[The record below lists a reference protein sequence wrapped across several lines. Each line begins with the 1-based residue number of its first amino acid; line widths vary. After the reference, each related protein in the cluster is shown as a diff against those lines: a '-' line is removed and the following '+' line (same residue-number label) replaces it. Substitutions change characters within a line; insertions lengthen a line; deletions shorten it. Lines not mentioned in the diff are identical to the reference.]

1 MEIKSKNI
9 IRMLC
14 FFWTHATCQKIYLL
28 DLFDQKMTFTNS
40 DPVCFIVAFA
50 KSIILC
56 YQRPASL
63 FYTIGSNLLWVRFW
77 IYMWKFYFTQYFGH
91 FMIDYDS
98 SRIFFEVA
106 GIKVEHTSNRFCT
119 HCAKFWFFVPAWFTC
134 CHLDFCK
141 LCVSVPCKAL

>member
-1 MEIKSKNI
+1 MEFKSKN

-40 DPVCFIVAFA
+40 DLVCFIVAFA

-63 FYTIGSNLLWVRFW
+63 FLYNWIKSFMGSFLNLHVKVLFHVIFW
-77 IYMWKFYFTQYFGH
+77 TH
-91 FMIDYDS
+91 YDS
-98 SRIFFEVA
+98 SRNIFWSRRKE
-106 GIKVEHTSNRFCT
+106 GGCTSNRFCT

-141 LCVSVPCKAL
+141 FCVLVPCKAL

>member
-1 MEIKSKNI
+1 MEFKSKNI

-40 DPVCFIVAFA
+40 DLVCFIVAFA

-63 FYTIGSNLLWVRFW
+63 FFIQLDQILYGFDFEFMKIPHLFDTMLMTVLRNISWNCSN
-77 IYMWKFYFTQYFGH
+77 K
-91 FMIDYDS
+91 DS
-98 SRIFFEVA
+98 NSD
-106 GIKVEHTSNRFCT
+106 RFCT
-119 HCAKFWFFVPAWFTC
+119 RCAKFWFFVPAWFTC

-141 LCVSVPCKAL
+141 LCVKVPCKALKRVTR

>member
-1 MEIKSKNI
+1 MEFKSKN

-63 FYTIGSNLLWVRFW
+63 FSTKWDQILYGFDFEFMKIPYLFDTMIMIVLRNISWNCSN
-77 IYMWKFYFTQYFGH
+77 KH
-91 FMIDYDS
+91 S
-98 SRIFFEVA
+98 N
-106 GIKVEHTSNRFCT
+106 SNRFWTRCDT
-119 HCAKFWFFVPAWFTC
+119 FWFFVLAWFTC

-141 LCVSVPCKAL
+141 LCVSVPCKALYN